1 MWTSASVRVRATV
14 VGIVLSSVASAQV
27 RAGDDERGLPSA
39 PAAGAVQ
46 VSPPPL
52 SAAPSV
58 AGASLPPAAT
68 TAQVPASAE
77 IDPAVAEAE
86 RQAAEEE
93 RERAREAQHLEL
105 TDLARDFEREA
116 REYRNDVQFL
126 IERTYDERRA
136 TLNAQFERA
145 IREVEVSER
154 QERLN
159 AIARFERFVARYPDE
174 PRYTPD
180 AMTRLAELYYEKAVD
195 DQQVALNEFEEQLKL
210 GAGDAAPPET
220 VRSFAKSIALYQ
232 QIIEK
237 FPDYR
242 LIDSIYY
249 LLGWCLAEEGEEET
263 SLAWFQELINRF
275 PSSRYVPE
283 AWVRI
288 GEYHFD
294 YQGDDVDDKL
304 LLAVQA
310 YTQAVQFKDSPLYDK
325 ALYKL
330 GWSFY
335 RLNNFDDSV
344 NAFVSLIDHYDALKK
359 EDPEAGG
366 DLRAE
371 ALQYTAIS
379 FADDNWGGTSLQ
391 ENPDGTV
398 TEHFQGVQKLERYL
412 NGIGGR
418 PYEWELFRKLGDVL
432 FDSSKNLAAV
442 DAYRKVLERQPLA
455 ADAPK
460 IQERIVQAFA
470 RERRLD
476 EAFAEREK
484 LVDTY
489 GENSPWAKA
498 NAGDQDVLVAT
509 RELVERNLLSTA
521 QYHHA
526 QAFEFE
532 KCLTDEARAPS
543 EQEVCGV
550 RMLDAYRK
558 AAKAYGGYLTEFPH
572 SKNLYEIQYFHA
584 ETLYN
589 SLQFAQAA
597 EEYARVRDSNTD
609 NKYLA
614 NAAYYVVLALQKEIE
629 SQERNALIETRN
641 PCDPESCAGITDF
654 TPQPMPDIRLKLI
667 AAADIYMQKIP
678 SAEDAA
684 VLSFKAAQTYF
695 SYFHFDE
702 ARRRYDEV
710 IRRFGQTEYAEFAF
724 NDILISYLLAQDWE
738 NVEKFADRMLK
749 ESKATQDDPT
759 KREEKRLLKYGARFK
774 RANLLME
781 QKKWQ
786 DAADLYL
793 SIVDDTEKEA
803 KSPADYWENAD
814 KALYNAATCYKE
826 FRRFDSAMRTYERLF
841 NNYPKSELAQ
851 SALFFVAE
859 AAEKAFEFE
868 KAIEYYQRLV
878 TNYKD
883 STDRVAA
890 AYNVAALLE
899 AIQRYKD
906 AAEAYRFY
914 ARTFPAEADAPDM
927 AYKAANIYQRMGD
940 TQGLIKA
947 LTDFVATYKNTET
960 QYEKIVQS
968 YLKIGLAWAK
978 LDNERLAQSH
988 YDSAV
993 KYFDQKGLK
1002 PDDYLGAQAAG
1013 EARFRQVEASY
1024 EKFRAKKFDP
1034 KGRGTRFQKAMT
1046 DQLEGLAK
1054 DLEALRV
1061 DYEGVIVKYRWPEW
1075 ITASLLRLGNINEQ
1089 FGRKLLDAPCPAE
1102 IASEFG
1108 EEGCFE
1114 YKIQLEEL
1122 ISPIM
1127 DKAILAYET
1136 AVEKATEL
1144 RIVNEWTKLA
1154 MEKVCEYSP
1163 TKCKSLKEPRTSL
1176 IIEGHSPL
1184 PLMGP
1189 DGVTPAVMPEAAT
1202 PAITIIDV
1210 QPRSAPAGATLEIS
1224 GAGFGADTSAVAVSV
1239 GAMQVAVLEIS
1250 DTRLVVQLPE
1260 AAVKGAVTVS
1270 ASSGQTVTPFEVESI
1285 VAPQGIGAPAGVLPA
1300 PSPEPAP
1307 VEGGLP

>member
-1 MWTSASVRVRATV
+1 MGTSASGRLLAVMLGLT
-14 VGIVLSSVASAQV
+14 LSSAAFAQV
-27 RAGDDERGLPSA
+27 RAGDDERALPSA
-39 PAAGAVQ
+39 PATGRVQ
-46 VSPPPL
+46 VSPPALPD
-52 SAAPSV
+52 APSV
-58 AGASLPPAAT
+58 AGAAVPSSSTPAQPPEAVEPDPAA
-68 TAQVPASAE
+68 
-77 IDPAVAEAE
+77 AEAE

-93 RERAREAQHLEL
+93 RERERESQFQMLLDVAK
-105 TDLARDFEREA
+105 DFEREA

-136 TLNAQFERA
+136 SLNAQFERA
-145 IREVEVSER
+145 IREVEASER

-195 DQQVALNEFEEQLKL
+195 DQQMALNAFEEQLKL
-210 GAGDAAPPET
+210 GAGDDAPPDT

-242 LIDSIYY
+242 LIDSIHY
-249 LLGWCLAEEGEEET
+249 LLGWCLAEEGEEEA
-263 SLAWFQELINRF
+263 SLAWFQRLIDRF

-288 GEYHFD
+288 GEYYFD
-294 YQGDDVDDKL
+294 YQGDDVDEKL
-304 LLAVQA
+304 ELAVNA
-310 YTQAVQFKDSPLYDK
+310 YTRAVQFKDSPLYDK

-335 RLNNFDDSV
+335 RLNDFTNSV
-344 NAFVSLIDHYDALKK
+344 NAFVSLIDYYDARMKD
-359 EDPEAGG
+359 DPEAGG

-379 FADDNWGGTSLQ
+379 FADDTWGGTRLQ

-398 TEHFQGVQKLERYL
+398 VEHFQGVQKLEDYL
-412 NGIGGR
+412 KSIGGR
-418 PYEWELFRKLGDVL
+418 PFEWELFRKLGDVL

-460 IQERIVQAFA
+460 IQERIVQAFG

-476 EAFAEREK
+476 DAFAEREK

-489 GENSPWAKA
+489 GENSEWAKA

-532 KCLTDEARAPS
+532 KCLTDEARSPS
-543 EQEVCGV
+543 EQEACGV

-589 SLQFAQAA
+589 SLQFADAA
-597 EEYARVRDSNTD
+597 KEYARVRDSNTD

-629 SQERNALIETRN
+629 SQERHGLIEARG

-654 TPQPMPDIRLKLI
+654 SPLPIPDLRLELI

-678 SAEDAA
+678 TAEDAA
-684 VLSFKAAQTYF
+684 VLSFKAGQMYF

-702 ARRRYDEV
+702 ARRRYEDV
-710 IRRFGQTEYAEFAF
+710 IRLFGDTQYAELAF
-724 NDILISYLLAQDWE
+724 NDILISYLLAQDWD
-738 NVEKFADRMLK
+738 NVEKFADRMLR
-749 ESKATQDDPT
+749 ESKATQDDPK

-883 STDRVAA
+883 SQDRVAA

-947 LTDFVATYKNTET
+947 LTDFVATYKNTES

-968 YLKIGLAWAK
+968 YLKIGLSWAK
-978 LDNERLAQSH
+978 LGNERLAQSH

-1002 PDDYLGAQAAG
+1002 PDDYLAAQSAG
-1013 EARFRQVEASY
+1013 EARFRQVEAEY
-1024 EKFRAKKFDP
+1024 EKFRTRKFDP
-1034 KGRGTRFQKAMT
+1034 KGRGARFQKAMT
-1046 DQLEGLAK
+1046 DQLEALAK
-1054 DLEALRV
+1054 ELESLRV
-1061 DYEGVIVKYRWPEW
+1061 EYEGVIVKYRWPEW

-1102 IASEFG
+1102 IANEFG

-1122 ISPIM
+1122 IAPIM

-1136 AVEKATEL
+1136 AAEKATEL

-1163 TKCKSLKEPRTSL
+1163 TKCKSLKDPRTSL

-1189 DGVTPAVMPEAAT
+1189 DGVTPVNLSEVVA
-1202 PAITIIDV
+1202 PALTIADV
-1210 QPRSAPAGATLEIS
+1210 QPRSAAAGALVEIT
-1224 GAGFGADTSAVAVSV
+1224 GQGFGADATALSVTV
-1239 GAMQVAVLEIS
+1239 GATPLAIVEVADE
-1250 DTRLVVQLPE
+1250 RLVVRLPDD
-1260 AAVKGAVTVS
+1260 AVKGVVTVMQSS
-1270 ASSGQTVTPFEVESI
+1270 ASAATPFEVEGV

-1300 PSPEPAP
+1300 PAVEPMP
-1307 VEGGLP
+1307 MQEGQP